1 MRAIG
6 NDLARQQ
13 HRAFWP
19 IRLSGLSDDARH
31 GYNARKR
38 RGLPALE
45 GHIMDT
51 ESTSANRRPLKT
63 RGQAW
68 VKALT
73 ARLLRTGITPDQISV
88 IGIGCAAMGSL
99 AVLGA
104 PSYPWLY
111 ALAALGIQ
119 LRLLCNMLD
128 GLVAV
133 EGGRRSALGALYNE
147 IPDRLEDSL
156 LLTAFGAAAGLL
168 WLGLLVSLL
177 AAVTAY
183 IRVLGGTL
191 GLAQDFCGPMAKPHR
206 MAALTLLALIA
217 GVEAQALGSALALPI
232 GMTLI
237 TLGTAWTIVRRTQ
250 RIARQLAGA
259 A

>member
-1 MRAIG
+1 
-6 NDLARQQ
+6 
-13 HRAFWP
+13 
-19 IRLSGLSDDARH
+19 
-31 GYNARKR
+31 
-38 RGLPALE
+38 
-45 GHIMDT
+45 MDN

-73 ARLLRTGITPDQISV
+73 ALVLRTGITPDQISL
-88 IGIGCAAMGSL
+88 IGVGWAVVGSV
-99 AVLGA
+99 AVLAA
-104 PSYPWLY
+104 PGLPALY
-111 ALAALGIQ
+111 GLAALGIQ

-133 EGGRRSALGALYNE
+133 EGGRKSALGALYNE
-147 IPDRLEDSL
+147 VPDRLEDSL

-168 WLGLLVSLL
+168 WLGLLLSLL

-191 GLAQDFCGPMAKPHR
+191 GCAQDFSGPMAKPHR
-206 MAALTLLALIA
+206 MAALTLVALLAWL
-217 GVEAQALGSALALPI
+217 EAHMLGSAFALTV
-232 GMTLI
+232 GLTLI
-237 TLGTAWTIVRRTQ
+237 ALGTGWTIVRRTL
-250 RIARQLAGA
+250 RLARQLESA